1 MAEAARNG
9 RREQRPSFQFYPQD
23 FLASDSV
30 AQMTHEEVG
39 IYMLLLCRAWVGPG
53 LPTDLARVARLVGL
67 PEGRL
72 RELWSGPLGSCFVER
87 DGRLVNP
94 RQERER
100 EVAQERTARRAQAG
114 SRGGNAASASRRG
127 GSNATTDEQQCCD
140 ASAPL
145 LEQSDSK
152 GDGTGRDGMGWV
164 SGSGGEPERGAPVPE
179 GTSLAEALRATLP
192 PPPPEVV
199 AIAREWD
206 EHTRENGHTLTRRAW
221 MTQFAAAAKD
231 PAKWVAKV
239 RENLDKNTNR
249 LQDPP
254 RGPAGAPNGVR
265 LTAHEQANQRRHAE
279 IGAITDF
286 LLTQFPDSKTP
297 ALIEGTKR

>member
-67 PEGRL
+67 PEERL
-72 RELWSGPLGSCFVER
+72 RELWAGPLGSCFVER

-127 GSNATTDEQQCCD
+127 RSNATTDEQQYCD
-140 ASAPL
+140 AGAPL

-164 SGSGGEPERGAPVPE
+164 SGSGGEPERGPE
-179 GTSLAEALRATLP
+179 PGGTSLTEALYATLP
-192 PPPPEVV
+192 PPGPEVV
-199 AIAREWD
+199 AAAREWD
-206 EHTRENGHTLTRRAW
+206 EHTREQGTPLTRRSWLSQLA
-221 MTQFAAAAKD
+221 TAQRD
-231 PAKWVAKV
+231 PAAWVAKV
-239 RENLDKNTNR
+239 RENLAKNTRR
-249 LQDPP
+249 LQDAPQRKP
-254 RGPAGAPNGVR
+254 GASGEVR
-265 LTAHEQANQRRHAE
+265 LTAHEQANQRRHSE
-279 IGAITDF
+279 IGAITDY
-286 LLTQFPDSKTP
+286 LLTQFPDATTP